1 MPKRR
6 IVLAVALFA
15 CAVFGWQVLGA
26 DRSGRHAFE
35 AREAAR
41 LRRHFAVV
49 ERELL
54 IHDVSSLSAAQRA
67 ARAEQIAQL
76 RRYAERG
83 EFPRN
88 EYLPGPVP
96 FFRDSRGNLCAMAFL
111 IAASGRGDL
120 VDHVARTRNNAY
132 VPALADEPGL
142 AVWLDRHGLTLA
154 EAARI
159 QPSYDGY
166 PNSSYDDPST
176 GYVVATVGVGGLSAV
191 SMLWNAR
198 SMDRLAGHRT
208 RALIGLG
215 AGATNLALG
224 LAYVGK
230 DSGPQQALG
239 VVNLV
244 VGAGAMILGARALS
258 AKPRAEI
265 ARSPRLRLVPMV
277 SAGASPRVGFAG
289 HLRI

>member
-1 MPKRR
+1 MPKHR
-6 IVLAVALFA
+6 IVLALALFA
-15 CAVFGWQVLGA
+15 CTVLGWQVLGA
-26 DRSGRHAFE
+26 DRIGRHSFG

-54 IHDVSSLSAAQRA
+54 GRDVSSLSPTQRA
-67 ARAEQIAQL
+67 ARAEQVRLL
-76 RRYAERG
+76 RRYAAEG
-83 EFPRN
+83 NFPRN
-88 EYLPGPVP
+88 DYLPGRVP

-120 VDHVARTRNNAY
+120 VDRVARTRNNAY

-142 AVWLDRHGLTLA
+142 AAWLDRHGLTIA

-159 QPSYDGY
+159 QPTYGPY
-166 PNSSYDDPST
+166 PDPYDDPST
-176 GYVVATVGVGGLSAV
+176 GYVVASVAVGGLSAV

-208 RALIGLG
+208 RALVGLG

-230 DSGPQQALG
+230 DGGAQQALG
-239 VVNLV
+239 VVNLA

-265 ARSPRLRLVPMV
+265 ASSARLRLVPIV